1 MTTSDTDG
9 VSTVKNQ
16 RYVKGDG
23 DDPNVG
29 KPNKVTLSDQDVMP
43 VMFNAT
49 PNGLG
54 EDGHPNVK
62 INIRILPPR
71 MTVLSRLKGTS
82 RETERIL
89 MWAIPT
95 RVLIQEIPKLQ
106 QITNSKAWFSNP
118 TQMRKHF

>member
-1 MTTSDTDG
+1 MSDTDG

-54 EDGHPNVK
+54 EDGRPNLNKEYKDIFTKDDSVVKTQGYVKGDRNDPNVGDS
-62 INIRILPPR
+62 N
-71 MTVLSRLKGTS
+71 KG
-82 RETERIL
+82 
-89 MWAIPT
+89 A
-95 RVLIQEIPKLQ
+95 
-106 QITNSKAWFSNP
+106 NSGN
-118 TQMRKHF
+118 T